1 MAAQLVDASRSAVAT
16 SHNVVL
22 TPHIGAMTSESQARI
37 GRLVVEGLLPAAAAL
52 AVPNT
57 VVGGP

>member
-1 MAAQLVDASRSAVAT
+1 MAAQVADASRSAVAT

-22 TPHIGAMTSESQARI
+22 TPHIDAMTSGSQARI
-37 GRLVVEGLLPAAAAL
+37 GRLVVEGRPRAAAGL

-57 VVGGP
+57 VVGGR